1 MSGPDRQRHID
12 GMTIKKTGK
21 IRGWSV
27 CLIFLVFTVVMAT
40 IVVSGILKL
49 RSAPQVSLLL
59 DEGGAQWIRFPKPF
73 QLMIHDPGKMSTA
86 FRSRL
91 DIREV
96 PPKAILTFRAMK
108 QAAVYLDGRL
118 ILRTPDDDLRWKEAL
133 HLDLAPWLVKREQE
147 LRIDVVHLNGNPALL
162 AHCRSLGLFSGE
174 GWEASIDGR
183 QWRPAVS
190 VDKIEPFP
198 ISRSFDR
205 ADKALWSLAPL
216 FLLIF
221 FLAFLWEFHLKE
233 RIFQGRAT
241 SPPFLPSAVRW
252 LILGSW
258 LVLAINN
265 FLKIPLTMGMDH
277 AGHSTYIYYMSQH
290 WRVPLAS
297 EGWQMFQPPLFHF
310 LEAILFRIFLLVFD
324 PEMVVRILKLL
335 PVMCGMAQVQISYRA
350 LHYAYPG
357 REFPQIIGTM
367 LGGLLPMNLYMSQ
380 SLGNEPLA
388 GCLTALIILGV
399 CRILSD
405 QVNSLQKMTVY
416 MGFTLGLAL
425 LTKVTPVL
433 IIPPILWFVGVTLYQ
448 KGESNDTG
456 RCSVIPF
463 AFLFLG
469 LALAI
474 AGWYYLRNWTE
485 TGRLFI
491 GGWDRFRDIAWWQDP
506 GYRTERQCIRFGE
519 SLFYPV
525 YSSIYG
531 FWDAIYSSLWV
542 DGFLSEIDRPPWNYR
557 FMLSGVWLSLLPSAA
572 ILIGAFE
579 SLCRGKDPSR
589 QIRRFCTAC
598 MVIYLSAIFYLFIT
612 VPILSSAKATYALGL
627 TPCIAILG
635 AAGLESMAR
644 LRFIRATLFG
654 FVACWAVA
662 SYAAYLVL

>member
-1 MSGPDRQRHID
+1 
-12 GMTIKKTGK
+12 MTVKRTGK
-21 IRGWSV
+21 IRWRRV
-27 CLIFLVFTVVMAT
+27 FLIFLVFAAVMAL
-40 IVVSGILKL
+40 VVTGILKL
-49 RSAPQVSLLL
+49 RTDPQVTLLL
-59 DEGGAQWIRFPKPF
+59 GEGGAQWIRFPKPF

-91 DIREV
+91 DIREI
-96 PPKAILTFRAMK
+96 PPNAILTFRAMK
-108 QAAVYLDGRL
+108 QAAVYLDGQL
-118 ILRTPDDDLRWKEAL
+118 ILRTPDEPDLWKEAR
-133 HLDLAPWLVKREQE
+133 HLDLAPSLVRGAQE
-147 LRIDVVHLNGNPALL
+147 LRIDVVHLNGNAALL
-162 AHCRSLGLFSGE
+162 AHCSSLGIFSGE
-174 GWEASIDGR
+174 RWEASIDGQ
-183 QWRPAVS
+183 QWHPAVS

-198 ISRSFDR
+198 ISRSFARTDQ
-205 ADKALWSLAPL
+205 ALRSLAPL
-216 FLLIF
+216 FLLVY

-233 RIFQGRAT
+233 RILQGRVT
-241 SPPFLPSAVRW
+241 SRPLLPSAIRW
-252 LILGSW
+252 LILGAW

-277 AGHSTYIYYMSQH
+277 AGHATYIYYMSQH

-310 LEAILFRIFLLVFD
+310 LEAIFFRIFLHLFD
-324 PEMVVRILKLL
+324 PEIVVRILKLL
-335 PVMCGMAQVQISYRA
+335 PVICGMAQVQISYRA
-350 LHYAYPG
+350 LQYAYPG
-357 REFPQIIGTM
+357 REFPQIIGTI

-388 GCLTALIILGV
+388 GCLTALVILGV
-399 CRILSD
+399 CRILSG
-405 QVNSLQKMTVY
+405 QSESLQKMTIY

-425 LTKVTPVL
+425 LTKVTPLL
-433 IIPPILWFVGVTLYQ
+433 IIPPTLCFVAATLYQ
-448 KGESNDTG
+448 QEESNVAG
-456 RCSVIPF
+456 RRSVIRF
-463 AFLFLG
+463 AFIFLG
-469 LALAI
+469 MALAI

-506 GYRTERQCIRFGE
+506 GYRTVRQCIRFGE

-542 DGFLSEIDRPPWNYR
+542 DGFLSEIDRPPWNYQ

-572 ILIGAFE
+572 IWVGAVA
-579 SLCRGKDPSR
+579 SLRLGKEPSR
-589 QIRRFCTAC
+589 KIRRFCTAC
-598 MVIYLSAIFYLFIT
+598 MVIYLAAIFYLFIT

-635 AAGLESMAR
+635 AAGLEIMAR
-644 LRFIRATLFG
+644 LRFIRATLYG
-654 FVACWAVA
+654 FMACWAVA